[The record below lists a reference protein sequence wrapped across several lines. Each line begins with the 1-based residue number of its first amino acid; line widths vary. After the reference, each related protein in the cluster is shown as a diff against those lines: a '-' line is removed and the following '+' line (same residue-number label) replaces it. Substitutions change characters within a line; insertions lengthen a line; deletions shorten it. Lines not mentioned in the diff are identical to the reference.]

1 MRKGWRV
8 HEWSVFYLTHYYMVA
23 WAPLC
28 IMLSTETCPQWGGVP
43 SEPLNEAVYA
53 WELLRS
59 KENHLLGRF
68 SELIRHVNYYIWTC
82 AWLRGIV
89 GSLLRL
95 EKKKSTP
102 GTFFF
107 FRYPLA
113 GSVNSLQ
120 VSEIFSARP
129 DPFPTSSRINAGSAL
144 HKGTRCM
151 SEITVYISSRLI
163 KFDNNN
169 YPRVPDL
176 NQWAKI
182 YADYGVRDPP
192 ASDFYSWPRIIVL

>member
-1 MRKGWRV
+1 LKFESSCDRDFTSR
-8 HEWSVFYLTHYYMVA
+8 WSYYYQHLQDYKATVGLFKINQYITMWTPKDILGRLSRFVA
-23 WAPLC
+23 TKVQ
-28 IMLSTETCPQWGGVP
+28 LSTLLDLSRGC
-43 SEPLNEAVYA
+43 
-53 WELLRS
+53 LLRWS
-59 KENHLLGRF
+59 KKISGPAAGPTYLGYRI
-68 SELIRHVNYYIWTC
+68 LIPVPPWIYWFPR
-82 AWLRGIV
+82 LRMFA
-89 GSLLRL
+89 
-95 EKKKSTP
+95 T
-102 GTFFF
+102 
-107 FRYPLA
+107 